1 MKKTIVFAGLLSTL
15 LIGCGAPA
23 AEDTKDESTE
33 NAIENAKMDSIA
45 NELNQTAKEIDA
57 ASGELDNIINEL

>member
-23 AEDTKDESTE
+23 VEETKDEST
-33 NAIENAKMDSIA
+33 ENAKMDSIA